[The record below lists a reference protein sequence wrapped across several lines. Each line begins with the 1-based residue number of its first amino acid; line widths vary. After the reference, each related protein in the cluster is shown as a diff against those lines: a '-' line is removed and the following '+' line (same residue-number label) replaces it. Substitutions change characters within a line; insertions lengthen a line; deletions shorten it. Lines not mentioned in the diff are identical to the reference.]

1 MEESWRSS
9 GVKYTRQREGLK
21 IKGKE
26 VFPGK
31 HSEHQCGTDPRS
43 GLEGCLLGRANV
55 ALLTKQPGK
64 KPKGQRY
71 LEKGHV

>member
-1 MEESWRSS
+1 M
-9 GVKYTRQREGLK
+9 
-21 IKGKE
+21 KGKK

-31 HSEHQCGTDPRS
+31 HSEHQCGAGPRS

-55 ALLTKQPGK
+55 ALLTKQLGE

-71 LEKGHV
+71 LKKGQV